1 MPLLHGAAHPGLESL
16 RKRFFSL
23 SGTHFFVAGKG
34 KKWCGD
40 GADILI
46 LAATRPSVQRRTIMA
61 SYNKVILMGNLTRD
75 PEIGQLPNG
84 TTVCEFTLA
93 VNRRWKDSQD
103 QTREE
108 TLFIDCTS
116 FGKQGQAI
124 ADHLRKGRPV
134 HVEGHLKLDTWEAQD
149 GSKRSKVRMIL
160 ESFRFI
166 DGGRDDE
173 GAPSAADRQPQS
185 RETGNAAPRKNGKA
199 KRQPATAGAARAASA
214 TGDEAP
220 ADDGKDLPF

>member
-1 MPLLHGAAHPGLESL
+1 
-16 RKRFFSL
+16 
-23 SGTHFFVAGKG
+23 
-34 KKWCGD
+34 
-40 GADILI
+40 
-46 LAATRPSVQRRTIMA
+46 MA

-134 HVEGHLKLDTWEAQD
+134 HLEGHLKLDSWEAQD
-149 GSKRSKVRMIL
+149 GSKRSKVRVIV
-160 ESFRFI
+160 ESFRFV
-166 DGGRDDE
+166 DGGREDDAAP
-173 GAPSAADRQPQS
+173 GTPDRQAPS
-185 RETGNAAPRKNGKA
+185 REPGNGTLRKNGKA
-199 KRQPATAGAARAASA
+199 KRQPAGAGASRTGGTAAAADTA
-214 TGDEAP
+214 TAE
-220 ADDGKDLPF
+220 DGKDLPF